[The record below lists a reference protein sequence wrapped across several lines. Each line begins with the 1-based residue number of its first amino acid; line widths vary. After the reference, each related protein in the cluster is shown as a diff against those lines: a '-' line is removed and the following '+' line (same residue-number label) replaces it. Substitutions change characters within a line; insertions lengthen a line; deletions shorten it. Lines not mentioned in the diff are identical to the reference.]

1 MVKGGITFPLRCNT
15 EPCILVALLLLQNT
29 LWCFPNLFLFCFEKQ
44 LVKQVL
50 RKIWIV
56 IVGNRRI
63 LLYRYY
69 LLNFRSS
76 FLFRIVSIWK
86 VDFPILKL
94 GSMSNCDGVIWSK
107 RKSGENNRYLVKF
120 YLMFVL
126 AKVTSKL
133 IPVEGGVMLQ
143 RWTLHIS
150 SAVNLVLNKTLIAMA
165 LHRIFCYIDIVC
177 WIFDCLFFLFRIGFS
192 VSKVGF

>member
-1 MVKGGITFPLRCNT
+1 M
-15 EPCILVALLLLQNT
+15 
-29 LWCFPNLFLFCFEKQ
+29 
-44 LVKQVL
+44 L

-56 IVGNRRI
+56 IVGNGRI
-63 LLYRYY
+63 LLYRYC

-150 SAVNLVLNKTLIAMA
+150 SAVNLVLNKTLITMA
-165 LHRIFCYIDIVC
+165 LHRMILLYRYCLLTFRSCFYI
-177 WIFDCLFFLFRIGFS
+177 S
-192 VSKVGF
+192 N